1 MGQREESSRD
11 AGLTKPWPKTGS
23 SGIGSCRTR
32 LDGSSLAFTLAS
44 HAVTGCAILQE
55 VHDLG

>member
-23 SGIGSCRTR
+23 SDIGSTR

-44 HAVTGCAILQE
+44 HTVTGCAILQE